1 MEEQQKGHSR
11 KQNKTNKKK
20 KTKKEKKESSFVEP
34 RDHNQPG
41 LSEMWA
47 GMFRMMVMFDMDGK
61 VLKPKFELD
70 SDQVWYEHRSA
81 LFNSVMM

>member
-1 MEEQQKGHSR
+1 
-11 KQNKTNKKK
+11 
-20 KTKKEKKESSFVEP
+20 
-34 RDHNQPG
+34 
-41 LSEMWA
+41 MWA